1 MRTKTFVWLALCF
14 ITALSVGLMILAI
27 FYYDYEQ
34 FDKSN
39 DFEDDSVKMIKK
51 SENSFILF
59 YSL

>member
-1 MRTKTFVWLALCF
+1 MRSKTFVWLALCC
-14 ITALSVGLMILAI
+14 ITAFSVGLMVLAI
-27 FYYDYEQ
+27 LFYDNQQ

-39 DFEDDSVKMIKK
+39 DFEDDSLKMITK